1 MSEHQADATAKPAA
15 RRGIIRVAKEMRRLA
30 RACLPPDH
38 VIKATQDDLH
48 GRAEAWLIEGPLL
61 PLVAAGAE
69 PDEIQMLLSTRV
81 LDERCLSLVGSFH
94 AWSTSCAAS
103 ATWEI
108 GSWDV
113 DGFMAWLDAH
123 REVVSPIACADLDH
137 QWDHA

>member
-1 MSEHQADATAKPAA
+1 MSEQADAKAKPAA

-48 GRAEAWLIEGPLL
+48 GRAEPWLIEGPLL

-69 PDEIQMLLSTRV
+69 PDEKIQMLLSTRV

-103 ATWEI
+103 AT
-108 GSWDV
+108 
-113 DGFMAWLDAH
+113 
-123 REVVSPIACADLDH
+123 
-137 QWDHA
+137 